1 MSVHHRYTVD
11 DLLNLP
17 EVEGTRYEVIDGELY
32 VSTQPSLGHQYATGV
47 IGSELYVWSRQSR
60 LGRPFPAPGVIFSPV
75 DGVAPDLIWISYE
88 RLRLRDAI
96 DSAGHIHVAPELAVE
111 VLSPG
116 SANVRRDRE
125 IKMRLY
131 AQQGVEEYWIVD
143 WRQQTVQVYRRA
155 DLALQLEA
163 TLRDG
168 DTLTSALLPGFSLA
182 VSDIWEPLDQA

>member
-1 MSVHHRYTVD
+1 MSVHPRYTVD

-32 VSTQPSLGHQYATGV
+32 VSTQPSLGHQYACLA
-47 IGSELYVWSRQSR
+47 IGGELRSWSRQSG

-75 DGVAPDLIWISYE
+75 DGVAPDLIWISHG
-88 RLRLRDAI
+88 RLRGTV
-96 DSAGHIHVAPELAVE
+96 DSAGHVHTAPELVVE

-131 AQQGVEEYWIVD
+131 SQQGVQEYWIVD
-143 WRQQTVQVYRRA
+143 WRQHLVQVYRLA
-155 DLALQLEA
+155 DRELELHA
-163 TLRDG
+163 TLVDG
-168 DTLTSALLPGFSLA
+168 DALTSPLLPDFSLA
-182 VSDIWEPLDQA
+182 VSDIWEPLDQV